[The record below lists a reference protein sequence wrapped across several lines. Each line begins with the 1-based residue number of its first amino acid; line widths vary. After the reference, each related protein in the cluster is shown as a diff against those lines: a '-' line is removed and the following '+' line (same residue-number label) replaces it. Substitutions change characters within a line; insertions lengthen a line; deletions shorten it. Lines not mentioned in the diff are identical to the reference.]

1 MEWEGFF
8 IYYTFFL
15 SECQC
20 FSGDL
25 KDEFII
31 LLFIVHCKGC
41 NYFLRLGIPV
51 LAWLL
56 DVSNAI
62 KLITKWQWCNCILIF
77 MESGSFKEGK
87 K

>member
-25 KDEFII
+25 KDEIYYII
-31 LLFIVHCKGC
+31 VYRAL
-41 NYFLRLGIPV
+41 
-51 LAWLL
+51 
-56 DVSNAI
+56 
-62 KLITKWQWCNCILIF
+62 
-77 MESGSFKEGK
+77 
-87 K
+87 